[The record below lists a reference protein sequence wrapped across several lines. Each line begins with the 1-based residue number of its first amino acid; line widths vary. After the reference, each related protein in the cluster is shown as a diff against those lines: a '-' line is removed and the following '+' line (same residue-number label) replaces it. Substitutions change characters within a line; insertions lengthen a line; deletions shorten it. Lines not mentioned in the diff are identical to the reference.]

1 MLYDENI
8 WDKIQ
13 NDNDGEFVYK
23 LLSKDSIPL
32 LNIGIQRNGNRFLLL
47 ELPLKFKK
55 HFKNYD
61 GKYFSL
67 KYLSY
72 ENCILIILN
81 DESFSNIFD
90 DFIFSFYFRV
100 RFIES
105 PDEYSKI
112 LINHFNKWNSIFK

>member
-1 MLYDENI
+1 MFFNENI

-13 NDNDGEFVYK
+13 NNNDGEFVYK
-23 LLSKDSIPL
+23 LRSKDSIPS
-32 LNIGIQRNGNRFLLL
+32 LNIGILKSGNRFLLL

-55 HFKNYD
+55 QFKNCE

-67 KYLSY
+67 KYLPY

-81 DESFSNIFD
+81 EESYNDIFD
-90 DFIFSFYFRV
+90 DFIFSFYLRV

-105 PDEYSKI
+105 PDEYSKY
-112 LINHFNKWNSIFK
+112 